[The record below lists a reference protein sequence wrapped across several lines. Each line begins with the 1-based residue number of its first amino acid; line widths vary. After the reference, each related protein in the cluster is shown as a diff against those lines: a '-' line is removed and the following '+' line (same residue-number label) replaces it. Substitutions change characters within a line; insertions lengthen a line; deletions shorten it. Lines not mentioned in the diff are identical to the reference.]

1 MTERERQRERQ
12 IKRERERE
20 RDRHIEKER
29 DRSQKRQRGNKTR
42 ERERERAGQIE
53 RGIVS
58 HVGTVTQKSYPK
70 KIQNFI
76 FHGGWWKRNCSPLEK
91 PHGTKSGS
99 NTGWERRLRP
109 TEDEGLSDRLQR
121 DRSPWSNQP
130 CPKVNP
136 ETILKKKSIIL
147 SFAEGDENTSAAPSK
162 KARGKKS
169 TCWK

>member
-1 MTERERQRERQ
+1 MNQFCQLFQPRVHVLLHTSPLLPLKTDYAEGEREWQKERQSERQ

-29 DRSQKRQRGNKTR
+29 DRSQKRQRENKTR

-76 FHGGWWKRNCSPLEK
+76 LSSKNSHGEGCISTRKKPLSICLHICFLLTESPDMGIRNKDQEVR
-91 PHGTKSGS
+91 HQEQ
-99 NTGWERRLRP
+99 N
-109 TEDEGLSDRLQR
+109 
-121 DRSPWSNQP
+121 
-130 CPKVNP
+130 
-136 ETILKKKSIIL
+136 KK
-147 SFAEGDENTSAAPSK
+147 
-162 KARGKKS
+162 
-169 TCWK
+169 